1 MRIRTGPIKPEA
13 MLRRQIFA
21 ILNCERVEILKL
33 LCGERLTICQNAK
46 IIFPQLK
53 DNGQGV
59 RKLKCGEKCCPVPI
73 HILNDLKSI
82 KMFGKIE
89 NNKFYLYFISSDCP
103 DLPFINIEFIML
115 LCVAALDITGKI
127 LTK

>member
-1 MRIRTGPIKPEA
+1 MRR
-13 MLRRQIFA
+13 
-21 ILNCERVEILKL
+21 
-33 LCGERLTICQNAK
+33 ERLTICQNAK

-53 DNGQGV
+53 DNGQEV
-59 RKLKCGEKCCPVPI
+59 RKLKCGENVVLTVPI

-82 KMFGKIE
+82 KMLGKIE

-115 LCVAALDITGKI
+115 LCVAALDKTGKI